1 MKLHYS
7 ALIFIFSLTHF
18 SQAQNRLKGTYDSQS
33 KKFKVEGKN
42 YEITHF
48 RHGLSYYYV
57 GDLYGV
63 IDTTGLIICES
74 ASDFGNNYNGDSLY
88 ASVQLNGKYGK
99 VGINVGD

>member
-1 MKLHYS
+1 MKLHYF

-18 SQAQNRLKGTYDSQS
+18 SQAQTRLKGTYDSQS

-63 IDTTGLIICES
+63 IDTTGLIICEPQYYEIE
-74 ASDFGNNYNGDSLY
+74 GSLGGL
-88 ASVQLNGKYGK
+88 SRVTMNTETGK
-99 VGINVGD
+99 